1 MEVSEQTIAL
11 GWIGVAIA
19 AVGTAWTLYVQ
30 LAGADSALW
39 GLLGRYETWL
49 ARDVDFLRLAFKPR
63 QIAIAQAVACVACV
77 ATSVLVWS
85 PAPIFAIPLIIGVP
99 LGLIQRA
106 RDKRVLELEDQ
117 MGAWMVGL
125 ANTLRATPALG
136 VALDYSSRLVGTPLS
151 EELDLML
158 KERDLGTPVDHALR
172 KMGDRIDSRTV
183 RSVLAALIIGRST
196 GGKLPDILEVSA
208 GQLREM
214 QRLEGVIRTKTAE
227 GRGQAW
233 VLALMPFGLLFG
245 IHLVDHDFFL
255 PLTYSYIGYLVMAIG
270 FGLWLGAILVARKI
284 LQLDI

>member
-1 MEVSEQTIAL
+1 MEVSEQTTAL
-11 GWIGVAIA
+11 GWIGLTIA
-19 AVGTAWTLYVQ
+19 SIGMAWTLYVQ
-30 LAGADSALW
+30 FAGADSVLW

-63 QIAIAQAVACVACV
+63 QIAVAQAVASAGCLA
-77 ATSVLVWS
+77 ASVLVWS

-255 PLTYSYIGYLVMAIG
+255 PLTYSYVGYLVMAIG
-270 FGLWLGAILVARKI
+270 LGLWLGAILVARKI